1 MVIHGNSIVSNGEQK
16 KTGFSLTGK
25 KAISVLY
32 LCSIKE
38 TIVRERETRKSMK
51 EIKILAPYE

>member
-1 MVIHGNSIVSNGEQK
+1 MVIVLYLTENK

-32 LCSIKE
+32 LGSIKE
-38 TIVRERETRKSMK
+38 TIVRERETRKSIK
-51 EIKILAPYE
+51 EIKILVPYE